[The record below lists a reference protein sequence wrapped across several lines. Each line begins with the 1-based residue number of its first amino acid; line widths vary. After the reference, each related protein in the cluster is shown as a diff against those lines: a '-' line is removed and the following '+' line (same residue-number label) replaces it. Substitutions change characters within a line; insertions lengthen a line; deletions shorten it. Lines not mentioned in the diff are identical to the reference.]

1 MPLFCCLLALALQVP
16 APSSAAASVP
26 ALRLERGLKL
36 LEMQEYEAARPELE
50 LALAERDYRLEQ
62 VVALYRALGVVRAF
76 AGDDAGARWAFER
89 LLSVDPGHAL
99 RYTLSPK
106 ATFLFEQ
113 ARQTARARRALELS
127 LATAPVVPFDQP
139 IEVTLDRA
147 ADPLALVTRV
157 QVLHRVKG
165 SADWQQIDLA
175 APAIGGRQ
183 RVALPAVA
191 ADQAVAEADGT
202 RGALLEL
209 AAIGYSDAGWEVVR
223 SPAPDRPHEL
233 PVGFDVPG
241 PWYAQWWLWGLV
253 GGGLAAVATGAT
265 VAWLLWPLP
274 EQINAT
280 YRVVP

>member
-1 MPLFCCLLALALQVP
+1 MVSLCCLLALALP
-16 APSSAAASVP
+16 AVAPASDAASAP

-50 LALAERDYRLEQ
+50 LALAERDLRLEQ

-76 AGDDAGARWAFER
+76 TGDDVGARWAFER

-113 ARQTARARRALELS
+113 ARQTARLRRAIELS
-127 LATAPVVPFDQP
+127 LETAPVVPFDEP
-139 IEVTLDRA
+139 IEVTLRRD

-157 QVLHRVKG
+157 VVRHRVKG
-165 SADWQQIDLA
+165 SADWKLLELMV
-175 APAIGGRQ
+175 PPIGSAQ
-183 RVALPAVA
+183 RIFLPAVDA
-191 ADQAVAEADGT
+191 AQAVAEADGT

-209 AAIGYSDAGWEVVR
+209 AVVGYNEAGWEVVR
-223 SPAPDRPHEL
+223 SPAPERPLEL
-233 PVGFDVPG
+233 PIGFDVPG

-253 GGGLAAVATGAT
+253 GGGLAALATGAT